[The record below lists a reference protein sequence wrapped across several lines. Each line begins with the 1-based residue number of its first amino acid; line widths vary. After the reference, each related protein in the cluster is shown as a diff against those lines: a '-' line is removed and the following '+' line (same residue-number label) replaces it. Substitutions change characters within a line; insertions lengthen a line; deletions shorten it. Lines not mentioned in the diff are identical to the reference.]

1 MSDYKIKSVTG
12 ESPSLG
18 NALAKVLE
26 TIAKNGG
33 FDSDDALM
41 QRLTREQGTG
51 ALGARF
57 HDLLGGYNRTQ
68 QGSAVPA
75 NTDMQGLTFFTRPNL
90 NLSYDN
96 IMAIRQLSV
105 MASNQPRSYNRIIR
119 RMLWPDSI
127 RSDIQGD
134 NTIFDNRQ
142 AFMPLLSNCL
152 TNMSGWPDLTLH
164 AYSTTEG
171 MAKEVWM
178 MNDSIAEINGRF
190 SLDCTFEN
198 TLGDPISFTL
208 FAWLL
213 YIGGVYLGTKI
224 QPAGYSIVQREIDYM
239 TRIYRFVMDWSGRYI
254 QKWAICGAAMP
265 VGLSM
270 GTSFNY
276 SRDTPYNESNKQV
289 QASFECVVAEYNDP
303 IALWE
308 FNKLVVT
315 FNPSMGDGTREKNM
329 VQISPAERKL
339 FNYKGFP
346 WINLQGDPE
355 MQWWVDRDE
364 YLRTIRGELKDSTT
378 LPEQQTSDPTGNTII
393 T

>member
-1 MSDYKIKSVTG
+1 MADYKLMK
-12 ESPSLG
+12 E
-18 NALAKVLE
+18 VLD
-26 TIAKNGG
+26 TIAKGGG

-41 QRLTREQGTG
+41 RRLTREQGMG

-75 NTDMQGLTFFTRPNL
+75 NTDMQGLTFFSRPNL

-96 IMAIRQLSV
+96 IMASRQLSV
-105 MASNQPRSYNRIIR
+105 MASNKPTSYNRIIR
-119 RMLWPDSI
+119 RMLWPDSLD
-127 RSDIQGD
+127 SDIQGD
-134 NTIFDNRQ
+134 NNIFDNRQ

-164 AYSTTEG
+164 AYSTNEG

-190 SLDCTFEN
+190 TLDCTFEN

-213 YIGGVYLGTKI
+213 YIGGVYMGTKI
-224 QPAGYSIVQREIDYM
+224 HPAGYSIVQREVDYM
-239 TRIYRFVMDWSGRYI
+239 SRIYRFVTDWSGRYI
-254 QKWAICGAAMP
+254 QKWAACGAAFP
-265 VGLSM
+265 VGLSI
-270 GTSFNY
+270 GTAFNY

-303 IALWE
+303 ITLWE
-308 FNKLVVT
+308 FNKLVVI
-315 FNPSMGDGTREKNM
+315 FNPEMGDGIRQKKM
-329 VQISPAERKL
+329 VYVTPAERKL

-355 MQWWVDRDE
+355 LQWWVDKSE
-364 YLRTIRGELKDSTT
+364 YDAVNKGKLILPPEPITPLAPQAPTELSST
-378 LPEQQTSDPTGNTII
+378 QVSQI
-393 T
+393 